1 MESPISMEKAKEA
14 LNGFKE
20 QAEELL
26 KDGSKV
32 EQLLQQAEQ
41 KVKDVPGVG
50 AALSKLPLMLSMIR
64 GYITKEYTEVSPKVI
79 ITMICA
85 LIYLISGKDLIP
97 DSKPVIGMVDDLAVV
112 SAAFVMVNPEL
123 EAYAKW
129 REEKGQPAQ
138 E

>member
-1 MESPISMEKAKEA
+1 MPGPIDMEKAKEA

>member
-85 LIYLISGKDLIP
+85 LIYLISGNDLIP
-97 DSKPVIGMVDDLAVV
+97 DAKPVVGMVDDIAVV
-112 SAAFVMVNPEL
+112 VAAFALVNPEL
-123 EAYAKW
+123 EAYEQW
-129 REEKGQPAQ
+129 RAENGKAE
-138 E
+138 

>member
-129 REEKGQPAQ
+129 REEKGQPAA